1 MFSRM
6 IVALVA
12 LWAGACESPP
22 GKFHGS
28 REEFFA
34 TTKSLLV
41 QSLEGPQFDPDQLAE
56 IDRRV
61 LEKLNDYGFR
71 TVDGSLI
78 KGGDAA
84 AEGVDAV
91 LFKGLVVRNAIFDRF
106 GARWDGIECDFE
118 LPSSGPRGLS
128 DDLAGKVKGMSLY
141 ISIADGEG
149 NLRYEGFGGLG
160 LLHRWN
166 GNRYEPVDPKTLL
179 SDPAVIERA
188 VRITLEPLEH

>member
-1 MFSRM
+1 MKCRM
-6 IVALVA
+6 ILALVA
-12 LWAGACESPP
+12 LLVGACQSPP
-22 GKFHGS
+22 GKFHVS

-41 QSLEGPQFDPDQLAE
+41 QPLKGPQFDPDQLTE

-61 LEKLNDYGFR
+61 LETLKDEGFQ

-78 KGGDAA
+78 AGGEKT

-91 LFKGLVVRNAIFDRF
+91 LFKGLVARDAIFDDF
-106 GARWDGIECDFE
+106 GARWDGVEVDFE
-118 LPSSGPRGLS
+118 LPSSGPWGLS
-128 DDLAGKVKGMSLY
+128 DDLAGKVRGMSLY

-149 NLRYEGFGGLG
+149 NLRYEGFGGIG

-166 GNRYEPVDPKTLL
+166 GSRYEPVDPKTLL

-188 VRITLEPLEH
+188 VRITLAPLKH